1 VSDLLELIAG
11 HVRVRFPLTLEAFA
25 ARVRELAQTHSGASG
40 RSLRDQAARLSLDDL
55 YLATAC
61 LESDERAWS
70 ELATTHFEFMREFPR
85 RFLASAAARDVADEV
100 IADLWERGKLRQY
113 EGRSTLRTWLG
124 TVVAH
129 AALNSRK
136 SMTRLVPLDSESARV
151 AEQKAARF
159 ESVEPENE
167 QAAVLLRQ
175 MFSEAVRGLPPES
188 RLLLQLYYE
197 QGLTLEQLSVAM
209 HASSAA
215 LSRRLKRTRE
225 ELRDSIESLSRR
237 QTGASALALR
247 DGLDLARI
255 ELDLGKLLGGESVPT
270 GERYEVV

>member
-1 VSDLLELIAG
+1 VSELLDLIARA
-11 HVRVRFPLTLEAFA
+11 VRVRVALSIEEFA
-25 ARVRELAQTHSGASG
+25 ARVQELAGAHVGAAG

-61 LESDERAWS
+61 LGNDERGWN
-70 ELATTHFEFMREFPR
+70 ELATTHFDFMREFAR
-85 RFLASAAARDVADEV
+85 RFLAPAPARDVADEV

-136 SMTRLVPLDSESARV
+136 SMSRLVPLDSESAR
-151 AEQKAARF
+151 AIELKATRL
-159 ESVEPENE
+159 ESIEPANE

-175 MFSEAVRGLPPES
+175 IFSEAVRDLSPES

-197 QGLTLEQLSVAM
+197 QGLTLDQLSVTL

-215 LSRRLKRTRE
+215 LSRRLKRTRR
-225 ELRDSIESLSRR
+225 ELRTAIEALSRR
-237 QTGASALALR
+237 QTGTSAQALR

-255 ELDLGKLLGGESVPT
+255 ELDLGRLLGGETVPT

>member
-1 VSDLLELIAG
+1 VNELLELIART
-11 HVRVRFPLTLEAFA
+11 VRIRFALGIEEFA
-25 ARVRELAQTHSGASG
+25 ARVQELAKTHIGVAE
-40 RSLRDQAARLSLDDL
+40 RSLLDQAARLALDDL

-61 LESDERAWS
+61 LRNDERGWN
-70 ELATTHFEFMREFPR
+70 ELATTHFDFMRGFAR
-85 RFLASAAARDVADEV
+85 RFLAPPAARDVADDV

-136 SMTRLVPLDSESARV
+136 SMSRLVPLDGESAR
-151 AEQKAARF
+151 ALELKTARF
-159 ESVEPENE
+159 ECIEPANE
-167 QAAVLLRQ
+167 QAAALLRQ
-175 MFSEAVRGLPPES
+175 MFSEAVRDLSPES
-188 RLLLQLYYE
+188 KLLLQLYYE
-197 QGLTLEQLSVAM
+197 QGLTLDQLCVTM

-225 ELRDSIESLSRR
+225 ELRAAIESRSRR
-237 QTGASALALR
+237 QTGASAEALR
-247 DGLDLARI
+247 AGLDLGRI
-255 ELDLGKLLGGESVPT
+255 ELDLGQLLGSEAAPT